1 MLKELTPSERRIFDR
16 LTTPHKIQDFI
27 NRLPMNSSEYRR
39 DTHRSPRDVLRT
51 GRAHCVEGA
60 IFAAA
65 ALWYHGQKPL
75 LMDLRALGHDYDHV
89 VALFRRRGLW
99 GAISKTSHAV
109 LRYRDPIYRS
119 PRELALSYFHEYFL
133 DDGSKTLREFS
144 QPFDLARFGA
154 DWVTT
159 ADDLWRLIKN
169 LDDSPHERLFPRGT
183 ERILRRA
190 ESLERKAGKL
200 KEW

>member
-1 MLKELTPSERRIFDR
+1 MRLNLIPSERRIFDR
-16 LTTPHKIQDFI
+16 LTTPYKVQDFLHC
-27 NRLPMNSSEYRR
+27 LPMDSSEYRR
-39 DTHRSPRDVLRT
+39 STHRSPREILRV

-60 IFAAA
+60 FLAAA
-65 ALWYHGQKPL
+65 VFWHHGERPL
-75 LMDLRALGHDYDHV
+75 VMDLRATEYDYDHV
-89 VALFRRRGLW
+89 VALFRWHGLW
-99 GAISKTSHAV
+99 GAVSKTSHAV

-133 DDGSKTLREFS
+133 DDGLKTLREFS
-144 QPFDLARFGA
+144 HPFDLSRFGT

-159 ADDLWRLIKN
+159 TDDLWHLIKK
-169 LDDSPHERLFPRGT
+169 LDDSPHERLVPRGM

-190 ESLERKAGKL
+190 DPIERKAGKL